1 MRLTLPTVLILL
13 FFSATAFASEEA
25 RLADGEI
32 LVTAQNVAGSDVPKA
47 IVKGVI
53 NAPPQRVWDIVSNC
67 DRYEGRLPRIR
78 AAREIERSG
87 NTVVCEVTVA
97 LPFPISDL
105 TARTRATHTEGPREW
120 RREWTLIE
128 GDYQRN
134 DGSWVL
140 TPFQGDPNRTLAV
153 YTVHAEPNSR
163 VPQRLRN
170 RAQESSLPD
179 VIETLRNLT
188 E

>member
-1 MRLTLPTVLILL
+1 MRMTLPLVLILL
-13 FFSATAFASEEA
+13 LLSGTAYANEEA
-25 RLADGEI
+25 RLANGEI
-32 LVTAQNVAGSDVPKA
+32 LIATQNVAGSDVPKA
-47 IVKGVI
+47 VVTGVI
-53 NAPPQRVWDIVSNC
+53 NAPPERIWAIVSDC

-78 AAREIERSG
+78 AAREVERSG

-105 TARTRATHTEGPREW
+105 TARTRATHTAGPREW

-140 TPFQGDPNRTLAV
+140 TPFQGDSNRTLVV
-153 YTVHAEPNSR
+153 YTVHAEPNNR